1 MSAEP
6 MTPAAAPSANV
17 RPFYWSVRRELWENR
32 AIYLA
37 PLAVAAVTLFGF
49 LISSFRLPQTVRKVA
64 EAQALL
70 ATHPVDPKVVKAA
83 TRALHS
89 AEIPYDM
96 LTAFV
101 FLTVIVVS
109 IFYALGALHGER
121 RDRSILF
128 WKSLPV
134 SDLTTV
140 LSKAALPLLVGPVV
154 VFAVSFCA
162 HIVML
167 TWSALVMMLNGLP
180 LTALTDHLPF
190 PFLWLGL
197 SRGLIVMALWYAPVI
212 GWLLL
217 VSGWARRMPI
227 LWAIGPWA
235 ALLILERLIFNSD
248 VFYRALQGRLAGGFA
263 QAFTVH
269 ADGETPIH
277 TIADLNPL
285 PVLANPNLWFGLFV
299 FAGLIAAAVR
309 LRRYRDPI

>member
-6 MTPAAAPSANV
+6 MRSAATAKI

-32 AIYLA
+32 AFYLA

-49 LISSFRLPQTVRKVA
+49 LVSSFRLPHAVRKAA
-64 EAQALL
+64 EAQAIL
-70 ATHPVDPKVVKAA
+70 AAHPVDPDVAKAA
-83 TRALHS
+83 RRALHA
-89 AEIPYDM
+89 AELPYDM
-96 LTAFV
+96 ITGFI

-109 IFYALGALHGER
+109 VFYALGALHGER

-140 LSKAALPLLVGPVV
+140 LAKAALPLLVGPVV
-154 VFAVSFCA
+154 VFAVSFGV
-162 HIVML
+162 HLVML
-167 TWSALVMMLNGLP
+167 TWSALVMMLNGMP
-180 LTALTDHLPF
+180 LTALTDQLPF
-190 PFLWLGL
+190 PFIWLGL
-197 SRGLIVMALWYAPVI
+197 SRGLVVMALWYAPVV

-235 ALLILERLIFNSD
+235 ALLILERLVFNSD
-248 VFYRALQGRLAGGFA
+248 VVYRALQGRLAGGFA
-263 QAFTVH
+263 QAFTIH
-269 ADGETPIH
+269 GEGKTPIH
-277 TIADLNPL
+277 TVADLDL
-285 PVLANPNLWFGLFV
+285 MPVLANPNLWFGLLL

>member
-6 MTPAAAPSANV
+6 MTPPSASAAKV

-32 AIYLA
+32 AFYLA

-49 LISSFRLPQTVRKVA
+49 LISTFRLPNTVRKA
-64 EAQALL
+64 TEAQALL
-70 ATHPVDPKVVKAA
+70 ATHPVDPKVIKAA
-83 TRALHS
+83 TRALHG

-96 LTAFV
+96 ITAFV

-109 IFYALGALHGER
+109 VFYALGALHGER

-154 VFAVSFCA
+154 VFGVSFCA
-162 HIVML
+162 HVVML
-167 TWSALVMMLNGLP
+167 TWSALVMMLSGLP

-235 ALLILERLIFNSD
+235 ALLILERLIINSD

-263 QAFTVH
+263 QAFTVR
-269 ADGETPIH
+269 ADGKTSIH
-277 TIADLNPL
+277 TLADLDL
-285 PVLANPNLWFGLFV
+285 IPVLANPNLWFGLIV